1 MASSIVSS
9 RSGSV
14 SGVIQAGVAAGAG
27 NFIVSLANLGRDAAL
42 ALAYG
47 TTITVD
53 AFFLALMIPLF
64 MANVATGAYRN
75 TIIPVLERFI
85 HQEGLDKAISLINRL
100 VFSNLPI
107 VLGAG
112 AFLAI
117 LVPFYAPFL
126 AGRLPAEVGSLIT
139 TMTWAV
145 LPMVMISA
153 YASLAEGPLQALGKY
168 FWPSLLRSA
177 FPLGV
182 ALGAILW
189 WNTYGIWGACYG
201 GVLGSLVQLTVI
213 FLLLPKRPPVFDDL
227 SGYGCSAKKEIRQQ
241 FSFLSASVAMAYIS
255 PIIDQWMA
263 SFLEIGAVS
272 ALSYANRIIVG
283 AAALAGSALSP
294 ALLSHFSRL
303 AAKGRDSRFNHHYI
317 AITRTAWWTGLTMSG
332 IIWVISE
339 PAVSVLYEH
348 GSFTRADAH
357 SVSSLIGWFC
367 LQFPPMLAGIVGASL
382 LSSTG
387 QNKTFFPLSML
398 IAVVN
403 VVGNLLF
410 MSYYGLA
417 GIALSTVVTYVVSL
431 MTINIILVRRGVVQI
446 HYSLLRDL
454 VVSLA
459 TAVALGMFLTIWE
472 GKMSVTPTVEQ
483 LLVIGISIGIYGI
496 IAYVCLKEEIHTIW
510 KGIRFSA

>member
-1 MASSIVSS
+1 M
-9 RSGSV
+9 
-14 SGVIQAGVAAGAG
+14 
-27 NFIVSLANLGRDAAL
+27 LLL

-53 AFFLALMIPLF
+53 AFFLALIIPIF

-75 TIIPVLERFI
+75 TIIPILERFI
-85 HQEGLDKAISLINRL
+85 HEEGKDKAIRLINRL

-107 VLGAG
+107 VVGAG
-112 AFLAI
+112 AFLAM

-126 AGRLPAEVGSLIT
+126 AGRLPTEVGPLIKT
-139 TMTWAV
+139 LTWAV
-145 LPMVMISA
+145 LPMAMISA
-153 YASLAEGPLQALGKY
+153 YASLAEGPLQTLGKY
-168 FWPSLLRSA
+168 FWPSLFRSA

-189 WNTYGIWGACYG
+189 GQTYGIWGACYG
-201 GVLGSLVQLTVI
+201 GVLGSIVQLI
-213 FLLLPKRPPVFDDL
+213 LICLLLPKRHPILVDL
-227 SGYGCSAKKEIRQQ
+227 SGYDLSTRKEIRQQ

-272 ALSYANRIIVG
+272 VLSYANRIIVG

-303 AAKGRDSRFNHHYI
+303 AAKTEDNRVNLHYI
-317 AITRTAWWTGLTMSG
+317 AITRMAWWVGLTMTG
-332 IIWVISE
+332 VMWVISE
-339 PAVSVLYEH
+339 PAVAVLYEH
-348 GSFTRADAH
+348 GSFTRADAY

-367 LQFPPMLAGIVGASL
+367 LQFPPMLAGIVGATL

-387 QNKTFFPLSML
+387 HNRVFFPLSVL

-403 VVGNLLF
+403 IGGNLLF

-417 GIALSTVVTYVVSL
+417 GIAPLNRGDVCRFTHDNQCCTRQKRSSAYPQQSAQGSRDFSCNSCGPRHISRYAGGQIVSDAHWRTASCKHDICWCIQYNCL
-431 MTINIILVRRGVVQI
+431 C
-446 HYSLLRDL
+446 LLKKRIFHNL
-454 VVSLA
+454 
-459 TAVALGMFLTIWE
+459 E
-472 GKMSVTPTVEQ
+472 
-483 LLVIGISIGIYGI
+483 
-496 IAYVCLKEEIHTIW
+496 
-510 KGIRFSA
+510 